1 MFSIYD
7 GREEFYQWDKDRKII
22 VDDSSIKEVHFCN
35 KTEDCSIVCEV
46 YFMDDDFGGLYVAN
60 VPNELLQTNWRIN
73 VYGYT
78 GDYTKHSKCF
88 KVNPRSK
95 PADYIY
101 TPTEIKNYETI
112 QETANEAIEKAN
124 EAKEMA
130 MIETTKA
137 SKEASVSPVEGSSI
151 GVITRLY
158 EMPTDL
164 LADGKWEDMENWETT
179 CDEEYWN
186 WTLIYYID
194 GVKAGTL
201 QFSGSIGGSIDM
213 NGCDVYDVDE
223 SGNIAESVFEGK
235 WYPND
240 GDFNV
245 TADFYDRYGTG
256 KIAIVLYTI
265 GNWQFLSGLQ
275 MLNTARSDFF
285 DGYDIQLTVIKDGV
299 ETTYKAEP
307 PCLDWAPNQ
316 GYNWITGKGLDE
328 KGNNIE
334 DAEGYTD
341 WNGNAY
347 PELATIG
354 EATFI
359 SKVGTTEITYKAY
372 PTEAV
377 NNLQAQV
384 DALRVDV
391 VNLKETVNYIRS
403 MMGW

>member
-1 MFSIYD
+1 MFEILD
-7 GREEFYQWDKDRKII
+7 GRQEFYQWDLDRKLI
-22 VDDSSIKEVHFCN
+22 VNDESITQVHFCN
-35 KTEDCSIVCEV
+35 RTDDCSLVCEV
-46 YFMDDDFGGLYVAN
+46 YELEGKRVAD
-60 VPNELLQTNWRIN
+60 VPNILLQNDWKIRA
-73 VYGYT
+73 YGYV
-78 GDYTKHSKCF
+78 GYTKYEKCF
-88 KVNPRSK
+88 KVNRRTK
-95 PADYIY
+95 PADYVY
-101 TPTEIKNYETI
+101 TETEIFNYH
-112 QETANEAIEKAN
+112 AIEQTAN

-186 WTLIYYID
+186 WTLIYYIE
-194 GVKAGTL
+194 GVEEGTL
-201 QFSGSIGGSIDM
+201 QFSGSMGGTIDM

-223 SGNIAESVFEGK
+223 SGNIAESIFEGK
-235 WYPND
+235 WYPYD

-275 MLNTARSDFF
+275 MLNTPKSDFF
-285 DGYDIQLTVIKDGV
+285 DGSDIQLTVIKDGV
-299 ETTYKAEP
+299 ETTYRAEP

-316 GYNWITGKGLDE
+316 GYNWITGKGLDAY
-328 KGNNIE
+328 GNNIE

-377 NNLQAQV
+377 NNLQEQV
-384 DALRVDV
+384 DALRFDV
-391 VNLKETVNYIRS
+391 VNLKEAVNYIRS